1 MHVVNVHEAKT
12 QLSRL
17 LEEVE
22 QGQEVV
28 IARSG
33 QPVARLSQYRTPRR
47 KISPPGGMAGQIWM
61 ADDFDSP
68 LDSLFDCLNPPA

>member
-1 MHVVNVHEAKT
+1 MHIVNIHEAKT

-22 QGQEVV
+22 SGQEVV

-33 QPVARLSQYRTPRR
+33 QPIARLSQYRTPRR
-47 KISPPGGMAGQIWM
+47 KISPPGGMAGKLWV
-61 ADDFDSP
+61 AESFDAP
-68 LDSLFDCLNPPA
+68 LF